1 MKVLIADDDPIA
13 RDMLEAKL
21 SMWDYVVVSAS
32 DGKEAWDIL
41 QKDDAPRIAVLDW
54 MMPNMNGI
62 ELCRK
67 IKEREKASYVFV
79 ILLTSKSEKEEIVVG
94 LDAGADDFITKSFD
108 PGELKSR
115 LMAGIRVLDYESK
128 IITMTES
135 V

>member
-13 RDMLEAKL
+13 RDMREAKL